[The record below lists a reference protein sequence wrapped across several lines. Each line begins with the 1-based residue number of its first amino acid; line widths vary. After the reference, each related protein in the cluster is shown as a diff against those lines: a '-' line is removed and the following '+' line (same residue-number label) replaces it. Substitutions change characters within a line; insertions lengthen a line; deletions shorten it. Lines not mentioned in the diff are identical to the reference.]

1 MNATGPARPFAV
13 RVDAALGAAIC
24 LLVVAV
30 CALGGAWAAGAVP
43 LLGGNTAAGAAAGSA
58 AGVALVAFRKP
69 LAAFGAAHRDAL
81 SLSALFLYV
90 AARAAATWSELF
102 HLGWFDWLPF

>member
-1 MNATGPARPFAV
+1 MRP
-13 RVDAALGAAIC
+13 R
-24 LLVVAV
+24 
-30 CALGGAWAAGAVP
+30 GAWAAGAVP

-90 AARAAATWSELF
+90 AALAAATWSELF